1 MTKTQKGSQQDLAI
15 HTNIA
20 NHLTDMAGQQPS
32 ALAIAIQTHSFFGKV
47 AHYTELNFAQ
57 LEAETNLCAW
67 ALHHKGVNAGD
78 KVVLMV
84 TPSVDF
90 FALTFALF
98 RLGAIPIFVDPGMG
112 IKNLKQCFDEAKP
125 DVFIGIDKAH
135 IARVLFSWG
144 KSTLRLNITVGQ
156 LGYCARLSKL
166 KQKVKQDFAFESITL
181 KPNAMAAILFTSGS
195 TGVPK
200 GVVYSHGMFN
210 AQIHALKGDYGIAPG
225 ERDLATF
232 PLFALFGPALGMAS
246 IIPDMDASKPIKAR
260 PEYIF
265 AAIERYKC
273 SNLFANPALMDV
285 LGRAGSQS
293 HRKLDTLKRVIS
305 AGAPATPASI
315 ARFEQLLNETTQV
328 WTSYGATESLPI
340 SKIGSHE
347 LLSETQDITD
357 QGGGICVGSAV
368 AGIDIKIIKITDLEV
383 ERMGQAKLAAPGEI
397 GEICVKGPVVS
408 PRYFERDKATALAK
422 IQDEIQG
429 GFYHR
434 MGDVGYLDSFG
445 RLWMCGRKSHRVT
458 LLETELYTLCCERI
472 FNLHPL
478 VNRTALVG
486 VIKKG
491 VKWPVLCVELKPD
504 ATKNNDEKVL
514 FRELALIGMQHPHT
528 KIISQFLVH
537 PSFPVDVRHNAKIF
551 REKLAVWAQQQ
562 IDQLPLVS
570 INQVKK
576 Q

>member
-1 MTKTQKGSQQDLAI
+1 MVI

-20 NHLTDMAGQQPS
+20 NHLTEMASQQPH
-32 ALAIAIQTHSFFGKV
+32 ALAIAIQTHSFFGRV
-47 AHYTELNFAQ
+47 AHYTELNFVQ
-57 LEAETNLCAW
+57 LEDEANLCAW

-84 TPSVDF
+84 SPSVDF

-112 IKNLKQCFDEAKP
+112 IKNLKQCFEEAKP

-135 IARVLFSWG
+135 VARVLFGWG
-144 KSTLRLNITVGQ
+144 KKTLRLNITVGQ
-156 LGYCARLSKL
+156 LGYCSRLSKL
-166 KQKVKQDFAFESITL
+166 KQKVKQDLAFESVTL

-200 GVVYSHGMFN
+200 GVVYSHSMFN
-210 AQIHALKGDYGIAPG
+210 AQISALKHDYEITPG

-246 IIPDMDASKPIKAR
+246 IIPNMDASNPIKAQ

-273 SNLFANPALMDV
+273 TNLFANPALMDV
-285 LGRAGSQS
+285 LGRAATQNNL
-293 HRKLDTLKRVIS
+293 KLSTLKRVIS

-328 WTSYGATESLPI
+328 WTSYGATESLPV

-347 LLSETQDITD
+347 LLSDTQHSTD
-357 QGGGICVGSAV
+357 QGGGICVGFPV
-368 AGIDIKIIKITDLEV
+368 ADIDIKIIKISDLEV
-383 ERMGQAKLAAPGEI
+383 ERMGLVQLAEPGEI

-408 PRYFERDKATALAK
+408 PRYFEREQATALAK

-434 MGDVGYLDSFG
+434 MGDVGYLDSLG
-445 RLWMCGRKSHRVT
+445 RLWMCGRKGHRVT
-458 LLETELYTLCCERI
+458 LAKTELYTLCCERI

-486 VIKKG
+486 VTCDG
-491 VKWPVLCVELKPD
+491 VKRPVLCVELKKN
-504 ATKNNDEKVL
+504 ATTAEDNEIL
-514 FRELALIGMQHPHT
+514 FRELALIGMQHSHT
-528 KIISQFLVH
+528 KLIKDFFVH
-537 PSFPVDVRHNAKIF
+537 PNFPVDVRHNAKIF

-562 IDQLPLVS
+562 TDQKPLVS
-570 INQVKK
+570 INQVNK